1 MRRAAVALLLCLAAL
16 VTGAPAIAL
25 TGPLEAIRQRGVV
38 NIGVKTDYG
47 VFGKFD
53 AAGNIVGVE
62 PDLAIALAQRIGV
75 RAELVP
81 VTSANRLQR
90 LQDGTV
96 DILIATLSDTQAR
109 RQIATLIE
117 PNYYASGVT
126 VLMPLNSHVTDWS
139 KLRGQTVCA
148 IQGHYANRIMAERY
162 LLNLRIL
169 STNQDAQAELRRGT
183 CVGWLHDE
191 ALLAGEIALGN
202 WPGYGIPLRPALQV
216 PWAIA
221 ISAAARGSDLE
232 RLVSDTIADW
242 HRTGFLL
249 RLEQTHR
256 IQPSA
261 FLQQTS
267 ALWRRTRPDGS
278 HVCQRLPDGQWPEE
292 CRNQA
297 LIASTEASGLLRLGV
312 LFKERTNLDI
322 SVVYDRYDRTMF
334 LAGAAR
340 TLALVVCCIVG
351 GFVVGIAGALLI
363 ARRIPLLSSG
373 VRGVLTFSRMT
384 PPLLQMY
391 VLSFGVG
398 AWLSSQY
405 GVALDGLFVAALCL
419 SLYAGAANAY
429 ALVEAAELLF
439 ARVPDFRLSLATLPR
454 AMRLARIPIAD
465 SLVNAVK
472 ATGLASAIAV
482 PEIVSAATAVM
493 AERGNASV
501 MMNILMAAYF
511 LLILAV
517 IRILG
522 ALQRRYT
529 SEWGGA
535 DGHPRRL

>member
-1 MRRAAVALLLCLAAL
+1 MIRRTVAALLLCLAAL

-47 VFGKFD
+47 VFGQFD
-53 AAGNIVGVE
+53 AAGSIVGLE
-62 PDLAIALAQRIGV
+62 PDLAMALAQRIGV
-75 RAELVP
+75 RAELLP

-117 PNYYASGVT
+117 PNYYASGIT

-148 IQGHYANRIMAERY
+148 TQGHYANRIMAERY
-162 LLNLRIL
+162 LLTLRIL
-169 STNQDAQAELRRGT
+169 NTNRDAELELRRGT

-191 ALLAGEIALGN
+191 ALLAGEIAQGN
-202 WPGYGIPLRPALQV
+202 WAGYGMRLRPVLQV

-221 ISAAARGSDLE
+221 LSAAARGSDLE
-232 RLVSDTIADW
+232 RLVSDTVADW

-249 RLEQTHR
+249 RMEQTHR

-261 FLQQTS
+261 FLQETS

-278 HVCQRLPDGQWPEE
+278 HVCQRMPDGQWPEQ
-292 CRNQA
+292 CRNHA
-297 LIASTEASGLLRLGV
+297 LIASTEASGLLRLGM
-312 LFKERTNLDI
+312 LFKERTSIDL

-334 LAGAAR
+334 LTGAIR
-340 TLALVVCCIVG
+340 TLVLVVCCIVG

-363 ARRIPLLSSG
+363 TRRIPLLSSG

-391 VLSFGVG
+391 VLFFGIG
-398 AWLSSQY
+398 ALLSSQY
-405 GVALDGLFVAALCL
+405 GVALDALFVAVLCL

-439 ARVPDFRLSLATLPR
+439 ARIPDFRLSMATLPR

-465 SLVNAVK
+465 SILNAVK

-482 PEIVSAATAVM
+482 PEIVSASTSVM
-493 AERGNASV
+493 AERGNETV
-501 MMNILMAAYF
+501 MMNILMAGY
-511 LLILAV
+511 LLLVLAV
-517 IRILG
+517 ARVLD

-529 SEWGGA
+529 SK
-535 DGHPRRL
+535 